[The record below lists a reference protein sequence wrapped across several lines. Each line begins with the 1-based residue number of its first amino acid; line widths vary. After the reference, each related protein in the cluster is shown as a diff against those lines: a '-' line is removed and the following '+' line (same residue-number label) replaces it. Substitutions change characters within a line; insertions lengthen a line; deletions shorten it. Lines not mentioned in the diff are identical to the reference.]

1 LAPDK
6 KDKDMP
12 KSQTAVIPKNV
23 FGAAPLPRLQVP
35 VSTTLLQAAGLD
47 AADLYRQLASGPDGL
62 SAAQAEARLQQ
73 HGPNV
78 LAKDMRPGIA
88 TLLLHSVLNPLVSH
102 PADGLV
108 GRVRGY
114 GGLPRCLDDD
124 PDDHPGGWTEALSG
138 SKG

>member
-1 LAPDK
+1 MAPDK

-12 KSQTAVIPKNV
+12 KSHTAVIPKNV

-47 AADLYRQLASGPDGL
+47 TADLYRQLASGPEGL

-88 TLLLHSVLNPLVSH
+88 TLLLHSVLNPLVI
-102 PADGLV
+102 LLTV
-108 GRVRGY
+108 
-114 GGLPRCLDDD
+114 
-124 PDDHPGGWTEALSG
+124 LSG
-138 SKG
+138 VSVATGDYRAASMMILMIILGFD

>member
-1 LAPDK
+1 
-6 KDKDMP
+6 MP

-47 AADLYRQLASGPDGL
+47 TADLYRQLASGPEGL

-88 TLLLHSVLNPLVSH
+88 TLLLHSVLNPLVI
-102 PADGLV
+102 LLTV
-108 GRVRGY
+108 
-114 GGLPRCLDDD
+114 
-124 PDDHPGGWTEALSG
+124 LSG
-138 SKG
+138 VSVATGDYRAASMMILMIILGFD